1 MAEKDLANYRK
12 NYSKSSLDESHLEAS
27 PFELFKIWFEE
38 ADNDSK
44 IEEANAMSLSTVGK
58 DMKPR
63 TRVVLLKEFNTQGF
77 VFFTNYNSHK
87 GNELASQPMAAMNFF
102 WPELERQIRVEGTIE
117 MVSAKESD
125 DYFYSRPRTS
135 QAGAVV
141 SAQSTMIPEDLDLSK
156 KIDDLVAQPENIKR
170 PSNWG
175 GYRLTPDYFEFWQG
189 RPSRIHDRAFYRLDE
204 NIWTKGRL
212 SP

>member
-1 MAEKDLANYRK
+1 MSKTIADIRKDYTKGSLNVAELPDNPFIEFDKWLSEAIA
-12 NYSKSSLDESHLEAS
+12 SKV
-27 PFELFKIWFEE
+27 EE
-38 ADNDSK
+38 PTALT
-44 IEEANAMSLSTVGK
+44 LSTIR
-58 DMKPR
+58 DSRPR
-63 TRVVLLKEFNTQGF
+63 SRVVLLKSVERNGL

>member
-1 MAEKDLANYRK
+1 MSKTIADIRKDYTKGSLNVAELPDNPFIEFDKWLSEAIA
-12 NYSKSSLDESHLEAS
+12 SKV
-27 PFELFKIWFEE
+27 EE
-38 ADNDSK
+38 PTALT
-44 IEEANAMSLSTVGK
+44 LSTIR
-58 DMKPR
+58 DSRPR
-63 TRVVLLKEFNTQGF
+63 SRVVLLKSVERNGL

-125 DYFYSRPRTS
+125 DYFYSRPKTS

>member
-1 MAEKDLANYRK
+1 MSKTIADIRKDYTKGSLNVAELPDNPFVEFDKWLN
-12 NYSKSSLDESHLEAS
+12 EAIAS
-27 PFELFKIWFEE
+27 RVEE
-38 ADNDSK
+38 PTALT
-44 IEEANAMSLSTVGK
+44 LSTIR
-58 DMKPR
+58 DSRPR
-63 TRVVLLKEFNTQGF
+63 SRVVLLKSVERNGL

-125 DYFYSRPRTS
+125 DYFYSRPKTS

-141 SAQSTMIPEDLDLSK
+141 SAQSTIIPEDLDLSK

>member
-1 MAEKDLANYRK
+1 MAELPDNPFIEFDKWLSEAIA
-12 NYSKSSLDESHLEAS
+12 SKV
-27 PFELFKIWFEE
+27 EE
-38 ADNDSK
+38 PTALT
-44 IEEANAMSLSTVGK
+44 LSTIR
-58 DMKPR
+58 DSRPR
-63 TRVVLLKEFNTQGF
+63 SRVVLLKSVERNGL

>member
-1 MAEKDLANYRK
+1 MSKTIADIRKDYTKGSLNLAELPDNPFIEFDKWLSEAIA
-12 NYSKSSLDESHLEAS
+12 SKV
-27 PFELFKIWFEE
+27 EE
-38 ADNDSK
+38 PTALT
-44 IEEANAMSLSTVGK
+44 LSTIR
-58 DMKPR
+58 DSRPR
-63 TRVVLLKEFNTQGF
+63 SRVVLLKSVERNGL

-125 DYFYSRPRTS
+125 DYFYSRPKTS

>member
-1 MAEKDLANYRK
+1 MSKTIADIRKDYTKGSLNVAELPDNPFIEFDKWLSEAIA
-12 NYSKSSLDESHLEAS
+12 SKV
-27 PFELFKIWFEE
+27 EE
-38 ADNDSK
+38 PTALT
-44 IEEANAMSLSTVGK
+44 LSTIR
-58 DMKPR
+58 DSRPR
-63 TRVVLLKEFNTQGF
+63 SRVVLLKSVERNGL

-125 DYFYSRPRTS
+125 DYFYSRPKTS

-141 SAQSTMIPEDLDLSK
+141 SAQSTIIPEDLDLSK